1 MASGRRVL
9 PWYFIVS
16 TALTAR
22 HIRYE
27 VEGQAGVRL
36 WQEKAPHR
44 WGASRQGPAVGI
56 EIAAHALSAEIERY
70 DQCYETNYLQR

>member
-16 TALTAR
+16 TALTVR
-22 HIRYE
+22 HIRHE
-27 VEGQAGVRL
+27 VEGKLASGFGKKKRPIAG
-36 WQEKAPHR
+36 APV
-44 WGASRQGPAVGI
+44 GQGPAVGI
-56 EIAAHALSAEIERY
+56 EIAAHALGVEIERY